1 MRGRDI
7 ALAIG
12 GAATAIWI
20 EGARPAQAH
29 AILSESTPRE
39 AQIVSGPD
47 LAVGLRFNCR
57 IDARRSR
64 LLLISPDMHGT
75 VLPLLDPDAADEL
88 RATLTALR
96 HGAYRLHWQVLSI
109 DGHITR
115 GDVSFRVGR

>member
-7 ALAIG
+7 VLAIG
-12 GAATAIWI
+12 GAAAAIWI

-29 AILSESTPRE
+29 AVLSESTPRE
-39 AQIVSGPD
+39 AQIVLGPD
-47 LAVGLRFNCR
+47 LDVELRFNCR

-75 VLPLLDPDAADEL
+75 VLPLLDGAAADEL
-88 RATLTALR
+88 RAGLHDLR
-96 HGAYRLHWQVLSI
+96 HGAYRLHWQVLSV

-115 GDVSFRVGR
+115 GDISFRVGR

>member
-7 ALAIG
+7 VLAIG

-29 AILSESTPRE
+29 AVLSESTPRE
-39 AQIVSGPD
+39 AQTISGPD
-47 LAVGLRFNCR
+47 LEVALRFNCR

-64 LLLISPDMHGT
+64 LLLITPDMHGT
-75 VLPLLDPDAADEL
+75 VLPLLEAEAADEM
-88 RATLTALR
+88 RAALR
-96 HGAYRLHWQVLSI
+96 DLRPGAYRLHWQVLSV